1 MLGSVWSLS
10 IDAAER
16 ARRRDPEPGAAAP
29 QHAAGERGGGPSSCR
44 SEAMPRPR
52 PRIRRTLPRASL
64 SRGKRV
70 LQRGSARGGG
80 SKTGPRATDAGLTRP
95 PTSRATDA
103 REQDSPVVLANP
115 ARRAA
120 PGTAS
125 RSGLGPAQPRSP
137 SPGRAP
143 WLITQSCLS
152 SPPLK
157 IYDPYFPA
165 WVDSTGQNEHA
176 QLHDKAAGLG

>member
-1 MLGSVWSLS
+1 MPRPR
-10 IDAAER
+10 AA
-16 ARRRDPEPGAAAP
+16 
-29 QHAAGERGGGPSSCR
+29 
-44 SEAMPRPR
+44 RPR